1 MKNINLKFLI
11 LGICILFVSTISV
24 SAAIMLAANQV
35 SFLSSKTSQ
44 TTVQGSLDELYEI
57 VDEID
62 KTSKSDCPKGSIC
75 TTCSSAGTFA
85 DNANKTCS
93 TCSVG
98 TYSLGNVS
106 KCTSCPSGY
115 TSTAGA
121 KSQSECYVQTTAG
134 KYIATAKS
142 GTQTSCPAGYYC
154 PSTKINYG
162 NTGGSVQCPKNT
174 YSTGG
179 ASSCTSCPSG
189 YESSAGSSSCKRS
202 TYTYT
207 KTGLNGFTGTYTC
220 TNGKATI
227 TSCSYSGTYGS
238 AVCDGGYNNVS
249 ATYMCVHDNSKFE
262 NDYGSILYY
271 YCNNGITQTILSG
284 TIYGGGLPETESCS

>member
-1 MKNINLKFLI
+1 MKNINQKFLI

-24 SAAIMLAANQV
+24 SAAIMLVANQV

-44 TTVQGSLDELYEI
+44 TTVQGSLDELYEM

-62 KTSKSDCPKGSIC
+62 KTSKDDCPKGSIC

-162 NTGGSVQCPKNT
+162 NTGGSIQCPKNT

-189 YESSAGSSSCKRS
+189 YESSAGSSSCKKS

-207 KTGLNGFTGTYTC
+207 KTGANGLTGTYTC
-220 TNGKATI
+220 SNGTAKLTG
-227 TSCSYSGTYGS
+227 CSYNGPAGN
-238 AVCDGGYNNVS
+238 AACDGGGNSKYI
-249 ATYMCVHDNSKFE
+249 TYMCTFAESYNNASLYSFCSNDLE
-262 NDYGSILYY
+262 NISAP
-271 YCNNGITQTILSG
+271 
-284 TIYGGGLPETESCS
+284 GGGLPETESCS